1 MHRSKGATG
10 AQKTCF
16 LVQRRGGCWLWR
28 GGVGVVIWGW
38 GESSK
43 VGGGTCAGS
52 PERRASGTGLSL
64 EGGLVRARPPERRL
78 APPQSIRP
86 QPSQPGDLPEPPS
99 SAAAR
104 VAEARES
111 RVEPER
117 PREL

>member
-1 MHRSKGATG
+1 M
-10 AQKTCF
+10 
-16 LVQRRGGCWLWR
+16 
-28 GGVGVVIWGW
+28 

-43 VGGGTCAGS
+43 FGGGTCAGS

-78 APPQSIRP
+78 APPQSIRS
-86 QPSQPGDLPEPPS
+86 QPPQPGDLPEPPS

-104 VAEARES
+104 VAETREG